1 MTPKAD
7 HRFRGKGMQ
16 NFHKIQSASAE
27 RHSDNTP
34 DMMRDYLKPRKLN
47 SKDLAKMYEADDH
60 LLFGSK
66 KKKRR
71 GSDTASRTSSQRSSL
86 QGSAR
91 RKFRSKRRRV
101 LGETG
106 SDGAF

>member
-1 MTPKAD
+1 
-7 HRFRGKGMQ
+7 
-16 NFHKIQSASAE
+16 
-27 RHSDNTP
+27 
-34 DMMRDYLKPRKLN
+34 MMRDYLKPRKLN

-60 LLFGSK
+60 LLFGSR
-66 KKKRR
+66 KKRR
-71 GSDTASRTSSQRSSL
+71 GSDTASRTSSQRSSMK
-86 QGSAR
+86 GSAR